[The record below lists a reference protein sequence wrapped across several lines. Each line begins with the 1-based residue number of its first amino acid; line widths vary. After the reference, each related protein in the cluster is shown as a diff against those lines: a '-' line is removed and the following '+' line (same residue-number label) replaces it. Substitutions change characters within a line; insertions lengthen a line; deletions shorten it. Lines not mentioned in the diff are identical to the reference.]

1 MQYIQ
6 KFFRTA
12 DEDSGD
18 TVSVS
23 FNADALD
30 IGSSKAADWV
40 FLFHLA

>member
-30 IGSSKAADWV
+30 IGSSKAVDWV

>member
-6 KFFRTA
+6 KFFRAA
-12 DEDSGD
+12 DEDSGAH
-18 TVSVS
+18 VFVS

-40 FLFHLA
+40 FIFHLA